1 MRVLLS
7 GGWTGVDLVREN
19 FHTIIVR
26 LMNGRCIKRHK
37 RKHIIDY
44 VGVIEFRKKDIQPEK
59 TISIFGFLYKL
70 PQFIK
75 NLFIKKEK

>member
-59 TISIFGFLYKL
+59 TLPKTGFINRFMGYVKC
-70 PQFIK
+70 ITRTT
-75 NLFIKKEK
+75 